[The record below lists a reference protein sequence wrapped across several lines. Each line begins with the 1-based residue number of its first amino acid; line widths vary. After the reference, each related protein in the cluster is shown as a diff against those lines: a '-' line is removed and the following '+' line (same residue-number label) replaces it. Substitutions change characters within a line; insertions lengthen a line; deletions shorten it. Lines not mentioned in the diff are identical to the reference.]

1 MKQKLYQNQHWI
13 YYNNLEMNASI
24 YIIYIRNPIGVPT
37 WTGRNGS
44 ISNRVFGKNSSS
56 NVYIYI

>member
-1 MKQKLYQNQHWI
+1 
-13 YYNNLEMNASI
+13 MNASI

>member
-1 MKQKLYQNQHWI
+1 MQVF
-13 YYNNLEMNASI
+13 I
-24 YIIYIRNPIGVPT
+24 YIYRNPIGVPT